1 MVGPGFLMIGWQHAA
16 VSLLLC
22 LVYGLL
28 YPQFRE
34 RAFRLWIAGWA
45 LSSLFGFAT
54 GPGPLLV
61 RAVALL
67 ATIAGSALLLASIM
81 EWIGWDR
88 RLHYLWPLGLAL
100 IGIASLGFVLAP
112 RSVFAWWGAQML
124 HAGFSIAAGWL
135 LWRSSL
141 RVYFPAMA
149 ALSGTML
156 LRGVHL
162 LDPNRLPG
170 AMQDPLR
177 LHLDFLLSMAVG
189 IAMMVVVVTE
199 IRRRAR
205 QLDRGLERYTEMS
218 AA

>member
-156 LRGVHL
+156 LREPELYRPAVRVEGGSGSRR
-162 LDPNRLPG
+162 RLPQQKTWRHYEEQQT
-170 AMQDPLR
+170 AEQV
-177 LHLDFLLSMAVG
+177 FLLKVCAETLCHTS
-189 IAMMVVVVTE
+189 
-199 IRRRAR
+199 
-205 QLDRGLERYTEMS
+205 
-218 AA
+218 